1 MSNPMIQL
9 VILGVIALFV
19 LLRLRSVLG
28 TRSGFEP
35 TNVPKPTFQKEKKD
49 LAENDNKVDRDIAD
63 YVLVDSSSGKALS
76 QMKKAEPNFLVTE
89 FIQGAGQAYEMILIA
104 FEEGDRDGLRPFL
117 ADDVYDS
124 FDAVISER
132 EKAQLNI
139 DATFIGLRE
148 IKLTS
153 AEYDWRAKEGEI
165 TLSLVA
171 ELTTVVKDVNDKVI
185 EGDKK
190 TIKKP
195 IIKKYFTPCFS
206 INFSSAWN
214 FLLCCTPKKA
224 ERILA
229 IIKNIFII
237 FKMH

>member
-1 MSNPMIQL
+1 MSDPMFQL

-19 LLRLRSVLG
+19 ILRLRSVLG
-28 TRSGFEP
+28 TRSGFEH
-35 TNVPKPTFQKEKKD
+35 TNVPKPTFQKEKTPTE
-49 LAENDNKVDRDIAD
+49 ENDNRIDRDIAD
-63 YVLVDSSSGKALS
+63 YVSVDSPSGKALS
-76 QMKKAEPNFLVTE
+76 QMKKAESNFLVTE

-124 FDAVISER
+124 FESVITER

-148 IKLTS
+148 IKLMS

-171 ELTTVVKDVNDKVI
+171 ELTTVVKNINDEII
-185 EGDKK
+185 EGDKNK
-190 TIKKP
+190 IKKQ
-195 IIKKYFTPCFS
+195 KDTWTFS
-206 INFSSAWN
+206 
-214 FLLCCTPKKA
+214 
-224 ERILA
+224 RIMGNDNPNWTLVA
-229 IIKNIFII
+229 TGE
-237 FKMH
+237 

>member
-49 LAENDNKVDRDIAD
+49 LDENDNKIDRDIAD

-124 FDAVISER
+124 FGAVISER

-171 ELTTVVKDVNDKVI
+171 ELTTVVKDVNGKVI
-185 EGDKK
+185 EGDKN
-190 TIKKP
+190 TIKKQ
-195 IIKKYFTPCFS
+195 KDTWTF
-206 INFSSAWN
+206 A
-214 FLLCCTPKKA
+214 
-224 ERILA
+224 RIMGSDNPNWTLVA
-229 IIKNIFII
+229 TGE
-237 FKMH
+237 

>member
-1 MSNPMIQL
+1 MSDPMFQL

-19 LLRLRSVLG
+19 ILRLRSVLG

-35 TNVPKPTFQKEKKD
+35 TNVPKPTFQKEKTPTE
-49 LAENDNKVDRDIAD
+49 ENDNKIDRDIAD
-63 YVLVDSSSGKALS
+63 YVSVDSPSGKALS
-76 QMKKAEPNFLVTE
+76 QMKKAESNFLVTE

-124 FDAVISER
+124 FESVITER

-148 IKLTS
+148 IKLMS

-171 ELTTVVKDVNDKVI
+171 ELTTVVKNIND
-185 EGDKK
+185 
-190 TIKKP
+190 
-195 IIKKYFTPCFS
+195 
-206 INFSSAWN
+206 
-214 FLLCCTPKKA
+214 
-224 ERILA
+224 
-229 IIKNIFII
+229 
-237 FKMH
+237 

>member
-1 MSNPMIQL
+1 MSDPMFQL

-19 LLRLRSVLG
+19 ILRLSSVLG
-28 TRSGFEP
+28 TRTGFEP
-35 TNVPKPTFQKEKKD
+35 TNVPKPTFQKEKTPI
-49 LAENDNKVDRDIAD
+49 EESDNKIDRDIAD
-63 YVLVDSSSGKALS
+63 YVSVDSPSGKALS
-76 QMKKAEPNFLVTE
+76 QMKKAESNFLVTE

-124 FDAVISER
+124 FEAVITER

-171 ELTTVVKDVNDKVI
+171 ELTTVVKNINDEII
-185 EGDKK
+185 EGDKNK
-190 TIKKP
+190 IKKQ
-195 IIKKYFTPCFS
+195 KDTWTFS
-206 INFSSAWN
+206 RVMGNDNPNWTLVA
-214 FLLCCTPKKA
+214 TG
-224 ERILA
+224 E
-229 IIKNIFII
+229 
-237 FKMH
+237 

>member
-1 MSNPMIQL
+1 MSDPMFQL

-19 LLRLRSVLG
+19 IFRLRSVLG

-35 TNVPKPTFQKEKKD
+35 TNVPKPTFQKEK
-49 LAENDNKVDRDIAD
+49 APVEESANKIDRDIAD
-63 YVLVDSSSGKALS
+63 YVPVDSSSGKALS

-124 FDAVISER
+124 FDAVITER

-171 ELTTVVKDVNDKVI
+171 ELTTVVKNINDEII
-185 EGDKK
+185 EGNKN
-190 TIKKP
+190 TIKKQ
-195 IIKKYFTPCFS
+195 KDTWTFS
-206 INFSSAWN
+206 RVMGNDNPNWTLIA
-214 FLLCCTPKKA
+214 TG
-224 ERILA
+224 E
-229 IIKNIFII
+229 
-237 FKMH
+237 